1 IAVGVF
7 GAATMIFGLSTSLP
21 LSMAALVTMGASDM
35 ISVYVRQSLVQLWT
49 PDELRGRVSAVN
61 MVFIGASN
69 ELGEFRAGVMA
80 SLIGPV
86 AAVVIGGA
94 GTLAVAVAWSLGFP
108 QLRQIQ
114 SLDKDAEEGR
124 QALDAGAAQTSGPQ
138 KG

>member
-1 IAVGVF
+1 
-7 GAATMIFGLSTSLP
+7 
-21 LSMAALVTMGASDM
+21 
-35 ISVYVRQSLVQLWT
+35 
-49 PDELRGRVSAVN
+49 

-94 GTLAVAVAWSLGFP
+94 GTLAVAVAWSIGFP

-114 SLDKDAEEGR
+114 SLDKDAEESR
-124 QALDAGAAQTSGPQ
+124 QALKAGMDARPDPGAG
-138 KG
+138 